1 MWIALI
7 SVSFI
12 FFLLPCSPHYNC
24 WTLLEP
30 HASMNTLF
38 IYYIHTI
45 LISEL
50 IFFRFFVR
58 FTWVLISS
66 LLSGKFY
73 LLAKSESTFLL
84 YCLHFIVLLYIY
96 FRIFFSF
103 SSLCFLLPIKEY
115 KNPAKPFF
123 LLVSLMFT
131 VKVFCNIKWRDDL

>member
-1 MWIALI
+1 MNCFDF
-7 SVSFI
+7 SFFY
-12 FFLLPCSPHYNC
+12 FFFTSLLS
-24 WTLLEP
+24 TLQLLNVTRTTCIDE
-30 HASMNTLF
+30 
-38 IYYIHTI
+38 YIVYLLHTI
-45 LISEL
+45 LISEF

-123 LLVSLMFT
+123 LLVSFMFT